1 MLGVITVKKI
11 LLSVIALLLLLV
23 ITACQRAQTKLKLED
38 ITKNISSSFETVAN
52 ISYKSL
58 KATARISQKSPGECI
73 VTFSSPDSLKD
84 MKLYYTSDKL
94 SVSYKGLS
102 FDFNP
107 QEMPDSAV
115 AGLIVKAFNNA
126 VNSEGVKVKFEENAF
141 VLEGNMNAS
150 TFYLKLD
157 SKNSNLLKLV
167 VPSEELEVEFVNF
180 KLV

>member
-1 MLGVITVKKI
+1 VKKI
-11 LLSVIALLLLLV
+11 LLCTITFLLLLV
-23 ITACQRAQTKLKLED
+23 MASCQRAQTKLKPED

-58 KATARISQKSPGECI
+58 KATARISQKSPGECT
-73 VTFSSPDSLKD
+73 VTFSSPSSLKD
-84 MKLYYTSDKL
+84 MKLNYTSEKL

-115 AGLIVKAFNNA
+115 AGMIVKAFNNA
-126 VNSEGVKVKFEENAF
+126 VNSEGIKVKFEDNAF
-141 VLEGNMNAS
+141 VIEGSMNTS

-157 SKNSNLLKLV
+157 SKNSNLLKLE
-167 VPSEELEVEFVNF
+167 VPSEQLEVEFVNF